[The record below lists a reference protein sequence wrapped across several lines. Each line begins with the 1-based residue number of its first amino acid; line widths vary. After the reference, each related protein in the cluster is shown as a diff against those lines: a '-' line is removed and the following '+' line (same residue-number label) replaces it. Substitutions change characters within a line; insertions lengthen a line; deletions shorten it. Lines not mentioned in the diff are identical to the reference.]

1 MTKKQEENKTD
12 FFDEV
17 QNKIEKDIFLGKE
30 DQEETSMD
38 GRSGQRLSSE
48 EIDIS
53 SLNIEIEI
61 VDPDSD
67 SSIIDLDESFL
78 EEVEMIQ
85 EVEEKDE
92 TAVQCTPSDL
102 FTEDTSGM
110 DSVGRDVF
118 DPMGKT
124 DDLQEDDRYLGE
136 MISREMA
143 IEGSDRDHDI
153 DLAGKP
159 SYGNIPPSSE
169 QKYDDPEDQT
179 EILTPTLGEL
189 YAEQGH
195 YDKAVEIYENI
206 LQDEPWNRKY
216 QQRLDELRKAMM
228 GAPVHENEEEEVQNG
243 TPVETLSESRT
254 TVIQHLEN
262 WLERIRNEKERRC
275 LKNS

>member
-1 MTKKQEENKTD
+1 MSKKQEENKTD

-17 QNKIEKDIFLGKE
+17 QNKIEKDIFLDKE
-30 DQEETSMD
+30 VQEETSMH
-38 GRSGQRLSSE
+38 GRPGQRLSFE

-53 SLNIEIEI
+53 SMNIEIEI

-67 SSIIDLDESFL
+67 SFIIDLDDSFL
-78 EEVEMIQ
+78 EEVEVIQ

-102 FTEDTSGM
+102 FTEDASDGV
-110 DSVGRDVF
+110 SAGKEIF
-118 DPMGKT
+118 EPMEKT

-143 IEGSDRDHDI
+143 IDGSDQDHD
-153 DLAGKP
+153 LAEKP
-159 SYGNIPPSSE
+159 SYGDIPISPE
-169 QKYDDPEDQT
+169 QKYHGPEDQT

-216 QQRLDELRKAMM
+216 QQRLDQLRKALI
-228 GAPVHENEEEEVQNG
+228 GAPVHESVEEEVQG
-243 TPVETLSESRT
+243 LTPVETLAESRT
-254 TVIQHLEN
+254 TAIQHLEN
-262 WLERIRNEKERRC
+262 WLERIRDEKERRC